1 MPNMRVWRPCD
12 AVETAIAWRDAIE
25 RRDGPTSLILTRQ
38 GLPHQDRTDA
48 QIADVARGGY
58 VLRDSDGEPDILLIA
73 TGSEV
78 ALATGAAARLG
89 TDGIKARVISMPCTS
104 LFDAQSDEYK
114 QQVLPANVSRRV
126 AIEAGVS
133 DGWWRFVGQH
143 GRIVGL
149 DRFGASAPADDLFEH
164 FGFSVDNVLTVA
176 RDLLAD

>member
-1 MPNMRVWRPCD
+1 M
-12 AVETAIAWRDAIE
+12 
-25 RRDGPTSLILTRQ
+25 
-38 GLPHQDRTDA
+38 
-48 QIADVARGGY
+48 
-58 VLRDSDGEPDILLIA
+58 LIA

-89 TDGIKARVISMPCTS
+89 ADGIKARVISMPCTS

-176 RDLLAD
+176 RELLAD

>member
-1 MPNMRVWRPCD
+1 
-12 AVETAIAWRDAIE
+12 
-25 RRDGPTSLILTRQ
+25 
-38 GLPHQDRTDA
+38 
-48 QIADVARGGY
+48 
-58 VLRDSDGEPDILLIA
+58 
-73 TGSEV
+73 
-78 ALATGAAARLG
+78 
-89 TDGIKARVISMPCTS
+89 MPCTS